1 MRRTIACRR
10 RGSAPSTVQTLNG
23 AIMEV
28 AGYADPAAMLSLR
41 QFELVQSIRVVDLR
55 EVAPVPSLFDPR
67 MRTLRA
73 PITFLRSF
81 VEDISTPSS
90 PTDYQNVD
98 YIPTQVI
105 TEYLRYELP
114 AELGPIEG
122 VIWRSSKRCQRM
134 CVCTVHRLR
143 RDRRRWS

>member
-1 MRRTIACRR
+1 MRA
-10 RGSAPSTVQTLNG
+10 
-23 AIMEV
+23 
-28 AGYADPAAMLSLR
+28 
-41 QFELVQSIRVVDLR
+41 
-55 EVAPVPSLFDPR
+55 
-67 MRTLRA
+67 LRA

-81 VEDISTPSS
+81 VEDISTPLS

-122 VIWRSSKRCQRM
+122 VIWRSSKDASV
-134 CVCTVHRLR
+134 CVCALFIAFDEIADAGAEAAKTRMVMNPLTVIHRSVKWKR
-143 RDRRRWS
+143 